1 MKFGPP
7 IVLASRSP
15 RRLQLL
21 QQAGICVHV
30 VPPAMDDGELTPQG
44 QTPQQWVLDMALLK
58 ALDVV
63 PRVSSHKDFEAGT
76 VLAADTVCVH
86 RGEILGQPA
95 DAAHAYTML
104 TGLCDSVHRTISGVC
119 LIRLADGH
127 RMLFVDEAEVYIGKL
142 SDAEI
147 REYVESGQWQGKAG
161 GYNLTER
168 IDAGWPIRCKGDPTT
183 VMGLPMQR
191 LGSLLNGAGSD
202 ER

>member
-1 MKFGPP
+1 MKFAQP

-15 RRLQLL
+15 RRRQLL
-21 QQAGICVHV
+21 EEAGIRVHV
-30 VPPAMDDGELTPQG
+30 LPPRLDDGELTPQG
-44 QTPQQWVLDMALLK
+44 QTPEQWVLELALLK

-63 PRVSSHKDFEAGT
+63 KQVSSDKELKTGT

-86 RGEILGQPA
+86 QGEILGQPA
-95 DAAHAYTML
+95 DAAHAEAML
-104 TGLCDSVHRTISGVC
+104 SALRDSAHRTISGVC
-119 LIRLADGH
+119 LVRLADGE

-168 IDAGWPIRCKGDPTT
+168 IDAGWPIRCEGDPAT

-191 LGSLLNGAGSD
+191 LRSLLNGTGRD
-202 ER
+202 QR

>member
-1 MKFGPP
+1 MKFAQP

-15 RRLQLL
+15 RRRQLL
-21 QQAGICVHV
+21 EEAGIRVHV
-30 VPPAMDDGELTPQG
+30 LPPRLDDGKLTPHG
-44 QTPQQWVLDMALLK
+44 QTPEQWVLDMALLK

-63 PRVSSHKDFEAGT
+63 QQVSSDKELEAGT

-86 RGEILGQPA
+86 QGEILGQPT
-95 DAAHAYTML
+95 DAAHAQAML
-104 TGLCDSVHRTISGVC
+104 SALRDSTHRTISGVC
-119 LIRLADGH
+119 LVRLADGE

>member
-1 MKFGPP
+1 MTFGPP

-15 RRLQLL
+15 RRRQLL
-21 QQAGICVHV
+21 QEAGIWVHV
-30 VPPAMDDGELTPQG
+30 LPPEMDDGEFSPQG

-63 PRVSSHKDFEAGT
+63 GRVSSETEPEVGT

-86 RGEILGQPA
+86 QGEILGQPA
-95 DAAHAYTML
+95 DAAHAYAML
-104 TGLCDSVHRTISGVC
+104 SRLCNRVHRTISGVC

-142 SDAEI
+142 SEAEL
-147 REYVESGQWQGKAG
+147 RDYVQSGQWQGKAG
-161 GYNLTER
+161 GYNLAER
-168 IDAGWPIRCKGDPTT
+168 IADGWPIRCEGDPTT

-191 LGSLLNGAGSD
+191 LRGLLNGTWSD
-202 ER
+202 QR